1 MQISATGTEAVP
13 RASHRVEAGFTLVE
27 LMVVL
32 VILGLMGTAVVMT
45 VPDGRGEVRR
55 EAENLA
61 GRFVRAREEALLT
74 NRAVEVRL
82 GGEGYD
88 FRVLRRG
95 AWTPLEEPPFEA
107 HAWPEGLRAELEA
120 APGRDAVRFD
130 PTGSADPARVTL
142 AQATQKMTVSVDVT
156 GEVRLDAPAN

>member
-1 MQISATGTEAVP
+1 MRTSATGTEAVP
-13 RASHRVEAGFTLVE
+13 RTSRRAEAGFTLVE

-32 VILGLMGTAVVMT
+32 VILGLMGAAVVMT
-45 VPDGRGEVRR
+45 APDGRGELRR

-61 GRFVRAREEALLT
+61 GRLVRAREESLLT

-82 GGEGYD
+82 DNEGYG

-95 AWTPLEEPPFEA
+95 QWEPLEAAPFED
-107 HAWPEGLRAELEA
+107 HPWPAGVQARLHG

-130 PTGSADPARVTL
+130 PTGSAEPATVTL
-142 AQATQKMTVSVDVT
+142 SRAEQKMSVSVDET
-156 GEVRLDAPAN
+156 GEVRLDAPAG